1 MFNSKN
7 IFTINVLSEGW
18 IYCCLIEEE
27 TIFIEKKCFFYL
39 QYLVSPIEQ
48 EFFIDFIYFAMIFMT
63 KHTYFTAPLST
74 DDRGI

>member
-18 IYCCLIEEE
+18 IYCCLIEEG

-48 EFFIDFIYFAMIFMT
+48 EFFIDFIFFCHDFYDQTCLFHSPT
-63 KHTYFTAPLST
+63 VYWW
-74 DDRGI
+74 